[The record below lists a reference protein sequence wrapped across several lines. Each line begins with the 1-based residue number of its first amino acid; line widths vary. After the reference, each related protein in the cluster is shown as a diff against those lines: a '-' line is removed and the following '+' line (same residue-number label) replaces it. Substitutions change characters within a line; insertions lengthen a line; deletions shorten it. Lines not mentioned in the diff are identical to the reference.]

1 MVKWQPRVR
10 NRRGSQEMDESSS
23 IIYVMDIK
31 THYMHQ
37 IKKRVLV
44 LFNILDGIFNLHA
57 LSVMEAIIRWLAG
70 VGLSQFSI
78 FALHM

>member
-1 MVKWQPRVR
+1 
-10 NRRGSQEMDESSS
+10 MDESS

-57 LSVMEAIIRWLAG
+57 LSVMEAIIR
-70 VGLSQFSI
+70 
-78 FALHM
+78 